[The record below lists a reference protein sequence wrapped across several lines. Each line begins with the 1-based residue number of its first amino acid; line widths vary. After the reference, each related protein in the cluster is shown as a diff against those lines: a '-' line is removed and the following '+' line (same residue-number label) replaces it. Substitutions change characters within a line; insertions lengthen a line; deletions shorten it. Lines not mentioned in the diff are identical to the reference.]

1 MKEKIKKVVFLK
13 YDSKEKHYLMY
24 CLCSSVF
31 YTFVIYVL
39 CYLVGALL

>member
-24 CLCSSVF
+24 CLCSSLF
-31 YTFVIYVL
+31 YNMVIFIL
-39 CYLVGALL
+39 CCLVGVIL